1 MKTQNNLLT
10 SILLTA
16 GIISSPIISYAA
28 DSKELEDLRAQVEE
42 LKQAVKVLDRKG
54 EIVAEEAAAK
64 KKETPI
70 LRAGSDGF
78 GWKSADGKNEIKLR
92 GLAHLDYRSY
102 NNDEG
107 NFSTSNDGFTFRRI
121 RPTIAGTV
129 NGIYDFQFTP
139 EFGESKTSS
148 TTSTTGIVD
157 AFVNAKFKP
166 WFQVRAGKFKPF
178 VGLERLQSGGDI
190 KFLERSYVSNNFAPN
205 RDLGL
210 AIHGDIFDGRLN
222 YALGIHNGVVDGGDN
237 TTSIDT
243 NGSKDF
249 AFRVFATPFKNDIGI
264 LNGLGFGIAATR
276 SNFGGALLPS
286 YKTPGQSTFYSY
298 ASNVVADGARTRFVP
313 QAYYYLG
320 PLGVIAEYATVNQD
334 VKKASGTGAGT
345 KLEVDNLA
353 WQIAASYLLTGEDAS
368 FKGVKPK
375 NDFNLDGAGWGAWE
389 LVARYER
396 ADIDNDLWSNSIF
409 TTQTTGAAAS
419 VKSASSWAA
428 GLNWYLNQNIK
439 IALNYEQT
447 SFEGGNVTNYLLD
460 HPDEKILSSRLQLS
474 Y

>member
-1 MKTQNNLLT
+1 MKTQNKLLA

-16 GIISSPIISYAA
+16 GIISLPVISYAA

-54 EIVAEEAAAK
+54 ELAEEAAATK
-64 KKETPI
+64 KKETPV
-70 LRAGSDGF
+70 LKAGSDGF
-78 GWKSADGKNEIKLR
+78 GFKSADGKNEIKLR
-92 GLAHLDYRSY
+92 GLAHFDYKSY
-102 NNDEG
+102 NNDSG
-107 NFSTSNDGFTFRRI
+107 NFTTSNDGFNFRRI
-121 RPTIAGTV
+121 RPTISGTV
-129 NGIYDFQFTP
+129 NGIYDFQITP
-139 EFGESKTSS
+139 EFGESKTSNS
-148 TTSTTGIVD
+148 TSTSGIVD
-157 AFVNAKFKP
+157 AYVNAKFQP

-178 VGLERLQSGGDI
+178 VGLERLQSGADI

-210 AIHGDIFDGRLN
+210 AIHGDLFDNRLN
-222 YALGIHNGVVDGGDN
+222 YAVGIHNGVVDGGDN

-298 ASNVVADGARTRFVP
+298 KSGTVADGARTRFVP
-313 QAYYYLG
+313 QAYYYAG
-320 PLGVIAEYATVNQD
+320 PLGVIAEYATVNQNI
-334 VKKASGTGAGT
+334 KNSGN
-345 KLEVDNLA
+345 KLEVDNSA
-353 WQIAASYLLTGEDAS
+353 WQIATSYLLTGEDAS

-375 NDFNLDGAGWGAWE
+375 NDFNLDGAGWGSWE

-396 ADIDNDLWSNSIF
+396 ADIDNDLWSNSTF
-409 TTQTTGAAAS
+409 TTQNSGAAAS
-419 VKSASSWAA
+419 IKSASSWAA
-428 GLNWYLNQNIK
+428 GVNWYLNQNVK

-447 SFEGGNVTNYLLD
+447 SFKGGDVTNYLLD
-460 HPDEKILSSRLQLS
+460 HPDEQILSSRLQLS